1 MSNFRKK
8 SFDVVKISEFQFQ
21 EQQKVTF
28 SNFDFMK
35 QLGSG
40 AFGQVYLT
48 KHRKTQK
55 VFAMKVLNKK
65 RLMAKKQ
72 LKYAVS
78 ETNILKRV

>member
-1 MSNFRKK
+1 MTNFRKK

-21 EQQKVTF
+21 DHEKVTF
-28 SNFDFMK
+28 SDFDFMK

-40 AFGQVYLT
+40 AFGQVYLAR
-48 KHRKTQK
+48 HRKNQK
-55 VFAMKVLNKK
+55 VYALKVLNKK

-78 ETNILKRV
+78 